1 MPIGPSMHDI
11 DSDCR
16 KLAADIQDILQE
28 GLLIGHKDCH
38 FIYSSMPI
46 ADIHEIET
54 LITDPTSNESDAL
67 IELIYFPDES
77 IQIRLEDRIESVSF
91 EQKDEQTILEHLLA
105 SQVKT
110 NIRVAGRQALLTIQ
124 TPQLGLRAFLA
135 RLNITRHLD
144 AGLIQVIDRTID
156 THTGRKYKVWLRN
169 MTMDLRKR
177 DTRFIKNLFLKMG
190 PHHNLFDP
198 IMSFS
203 LRFLEEARTKSD
215 LLQALVQYKRSC
227 LQHIHRHDQFESKR
241 RNHNTETLMTLGIRT
256 PYADK
261 QTLMSKVVL
270 MDEISLALFDRSI

>member
-1 MPIGPSMHDI
+1 MAIGPSMCDI

-16 KLAADIQDILQE
+16 KLAADIQDILQG
-28 GLLIGHKDCH
+28 GLYLGHKDCH

-46 ADIHEIET
+46 ADIDEIEA
-54 LITDPTSNESDAL
+54 LIADPISNESDAL

-91 EQKDEQTILEHLLA
+91 KQADEQTILEHLLT

-110 NIRVAGRQALLTIQ
+110 TIRVAGRQKILTIQ

-144 AGLIQVIDRTID
+144 AGLIQVIDQSVD

-169 MTMDLRKR
+169 MTMDLRER
-177 DTRFIKNLFLKMG
+177 DTRFIKNLFLKMN
-190 PHHNLFDP
+190 PHQHPFDP

-203 LRFLEEARTKSD
+203 LRFLEETVTKAD
-215 LLQALVQYKRSC
+215 LLQALVEYKRSC
-227 LQHIHRHDQFESKR
+227 LKHIHRYDQFESKH

-261 QTLMSKVVL
+261 QALMSKVVL